1 MKEFNYE
8 FEYEDLTFRI
18 LEMDRFRVESLLITR
33 NSNPMKTPE
42 DSKSD
47 KMHDADNT
55 S

>member
-1 MKEFNYE
+1 M
-8 FEYEDLTFRI
+8 TFRI

-33 NSNPMKTPE
+33 NPNPIKTLE

-47 KMHDADNT
+47 KINDADNT